1 MSEIIGN
8 QTLPEGQ
15 EEPKIEFPCDYPIK
29 ILGEAEESFNA
40 LVASIVLKH
49 APDFDVSTVTS
60 RDSSKGKFRS
70 VGVII
75 RATGEP
81 QIMALFEELKATG
94 RVKMVI

>member
-29 ILGEAEESFNA
+29 VLGEASDAFDQ
-40 LVASIVLKH
+40 LVVSIVLKH
-49 APDFDVSTVTS
+49 APDFDIKTVTS

-70 VGVII
+70 VGVTI

-94 RVKMVI
+94 LVKMVI

>member
-29 ILGEAEESFNA
+29 VLGEASDTFDQ
-40 LVASIVLKH
+40 LVVSIVLKH
-49 APDFDVSTVTS
+49 APDFDIKTVTS

-94 RVKMVI
+94 LVKMVI

>member
-29 ILGEAEESFNA
+29 VLGEASDAFDQ
-40 LVASIVLKH
+40 LVVSIVLKH
-49 APDFDVSTVTS
+49 APDFDIKTVTS

-94 RVKMVI
+94 LVKMVI

>member
-8 QTLPEGQ
+8 QTLLEGQ

-29 ILGEAEESFNA
+29 VLGEASDTFDQ
-40 LVASIVLKH
+40 LVVSIVLKH
-49 APDFDVSTVTS
+49 APDFDVKTVTS
-60 RDSSKGKFRS
+60 RNSSKGKFRS

-94 RVKMVI
+94 LVKMVI